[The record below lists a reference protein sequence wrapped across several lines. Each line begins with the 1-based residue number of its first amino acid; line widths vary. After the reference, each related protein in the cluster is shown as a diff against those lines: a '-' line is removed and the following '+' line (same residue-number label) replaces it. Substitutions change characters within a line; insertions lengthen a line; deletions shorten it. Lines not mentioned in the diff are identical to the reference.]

1 MSIELVA
8 RDWNHLDWCGSFYP
22 DGLPEDWRLTY
33 FANAFEAT
41 LIPLSVWRSQAEVLG
56 QWANDVPTR
65 FRFYLETDA
74 NGDTAGVAPAAAA
87 LGERFAGSV
96 RAPQTCTPQ
105 DPSPKN
111 DQLLPAWDAQG
122 APILARS
129 FPGHL
134 TCDPRGA
141 LQWLRNL
148 SVEAQ
153 SQPALAIVSD
163 TTADNLIRLGQ
174 LVTLAGLA

>member
-8 RDWNHLDWCGSFYP
+8 RDWNRLDWCGSFYP
-22 DGLPEDWRLTY
+22 DDLPEDWRLTY

-41 LIPLSVWRSQAEVLG
+41 LIPLCVWRVQAEVLG
-56 QWANDVPTR
+56 QWANDVPAR

-74 NGDTAGVAPAAAA
+74 NGDAAGVAPAAAA

-96 RAPQTCTPQ
+96 RATQACTAQ
-105 DPSPKN
+105 DPSPMRN
-111 DQLLPAWDAQG
+111 QPLPAWDAQG
-122 APILARS
+122 APMLARS

-134 TCDPRGA
+134 TSDPRSA

-148 SVEAQ
+148 SAEAQ
-153 SQPALAIVSD
+153 SQPALAIIGD
-163 TTADNLIRLGQ
+163 ATADNLIRLGQ
-174 LVTLAGLA
+174 LVALAVLA